1 MPPFLDF
8 LLVLVVSV
16 IDRDVG
22 LNLDRRTANAR
33 LNGVSFRRLYFAHD
47 TLLISTSSFMSDRL
61 LKEIEEVSMQYGLRL
76 GRGKCCFIAMNG
88 SSQVRFHDGVKL
100 QRKTQAVHLGHHL
113 SQSMNIRQE
122 VSLKLQQAQSF
133 LKSFL

>member
-88 SSQVRFHDGVKL
+88 NSQGNFHDGVKL
-100 QRKTQAVHLGHHL
+100 QRITETGYLGHHF
-113 SQSMNIRQE
+113 
-122 VSLKLQQAQSF
+122 SF
-133 LKSFL
+133 HEY